1 MPKILRSGQGIAVCN
16 RVWMF
21 ELRRKT
27 SRLGTLKNEEE
38 SEQEEKGCGPGAIV
52 GRPTLPVLSRSD
64 VKLQRL

>member
-1 MPKILRSGQGIAVCN
+1 
-16 RVWMF
+16 MF

-38 SEQEEKGCGPGAIV
+38 SEQEEKGCGPGAVV